1 MLLQSR
7 LAGHKRA
14 LVRSWL
20 NPRPDFTL
28 WGMWGVNDW
37 PFGVIQSTIAPFIP
51 LVSSALAPLEPFW
64 IYWHTISQFSTY
76 IGHLWRNAPDQ
87 LSLSLLPLKRSW
99 VDLRG
104 QVPIEG
110 ALRKQNTP
118 FIGYNGS
125 NKKLSEKGNRQ
136 CTQLSS
142 SRLVE
147 NRHT

>member
-1 MLLQSR
+1 MLFQSR
-7 LAGHKRA
+7 PTGHKRA
-14 LVRSWL
+14 PVRSWL

-28 WGMWGVNDW
+28 RGIWGVNDW
-37 PFGVIQSTIAPFIP
+37 PFRVIQSTIAPFIP
-51 LVSSALAPLEPFW
+51 LVSSALALLEPFW
-64 IYWHTISQFSTY
+64 IYWRTISQFSTY

-87 LSLSLLPLKRSW
+87 LSQSLLPQKRSW

-110 ALRKQNTP
+110 ALGKQNAP
-118 FIGYNGS
+118 SIGYNGS

-136 CTQLSS
+136 RMQLSS
-142 SRLVE
+142 SCLVE